1 MERGLFDIT
10 ANTVT
15 ELIPIYGTRGNVRS
29 IRLSN
34 YSAADDITIDL
45 YLEDGSANLSY
56 IINDLVIPVA
66 TTLLLTEELSFDNS
80 VLGMK
85 IVTSG
90 TTPLLSVII
99 K

>member
-1 MERGLFDIT
+1 MERGLFNIT
-10 ANTVT
+10 TSATT
-15 ELIPIYGTRGNVRS
+15 ELLPIYGTRGNVKS

-34 YSAADDITIDL
+34 YSAANDITIDL
-45 YLEDGSANLSY
+45 YLEDGSSNLSY

>member
-10 ANTVT
+10 INGPTT
-15 ELIPIYGTRGNVRS
+15 LIPIYSTGGNVRS

-34 YSAADDITIDL
+34 YSAANDITVDL
-45 YLEDGSANLSY
+45 YLEDGSSNLSY

>member
-10 ANTVT
+10 INGPTT
-15 ELIPIYGTRGNVRS
+15 LIPIYGTRGNIKS

-34 YSAADDITIDL
+34 YSAVNDITIDL
-45 YLEDGSANLSY
+45 YLEDGSSNLSY

-66 TTLLLTEELSFDNS
+66 TTLLLTEELTFDNT

>member
-1 MERGLFDIT
+1 MERGLFNIT
-10 ANTVT
+10 TSGIT
-15 ELIPIYGTRGNVRS
+15 ELLPIHGTRNNIKS

-34 YSAADDITIDL
+34 YSAVNDITVDL
-45 YLEDGSANLSY
+45 YLEDYSSNLSY

>member
-1 MERGLFDIT
+1 MERGLFNIT
-10 ANTVT
+10 TNATT
-15 ELIPIYGTRGNVRS
+15 ELLPIYGTHGNVKS

-34 YSAADDITIDL
+34 YSAANDITIDL
-45 YLEDGSANLSY
+45 YLEDGSSNLSY
-56 IINDLVIPVA
+56 IMNDLVIPVA

>member
-10 ANTVT
+10 TNTVT
-15 ELIPIYGTRGNVRS
+15 ELMPIYGARGNVRS

-56 IINDLVIPVA
+56 IINDLVIPIA

>member
-1 MERGLFDIT
+1 
-10 ANTVT
+10 V
-15 ELIPIYGTRGNVRS
+15 
-29 IRLSN
+29 
-34 YSAADDITIDL
+34 DL
-45 YLEDGSANLSY
+45 YLEDDSSNLSY
-56 IINDLVIPVA
+56 IINDLVIPVSTA
-66 TTLLLTEELSFDNS
+66 LLLTEELSFDNS

>member
-1 MERGLFDIT
+1 MERGLFNIT
-10 ANTVT
+10 TSTTT
-15 ELIPIYGTRGNVRS
+15 ELLPIHGTRGNVKS

-34 YSAADDITIDL
+34 YSAANDITIDL
-45 YLEDGSANLSY
+45 YLEDGSSNLSY

-66 TTLLLTEELSFDNS
+66 TTLLLTEQLSFDNS